1 LRSTGGRTVIHRRF
15 ALVLLALTVA
25 GCRRAPGK
33 ADPHYERARGL
44 YQKLYGAELDDAY
57 GDPKMDNVVALLKQ
71 VDPDSADRGA
81 AQSMLEGIE
90 HGRAAYAAQ
99 KHDRDRLAAA
109 AAAPLVMPNINP
121 DKVLAASAP
130 DAGPTSDSF
139 GPGAAIADLNR
150 TAGGCLVA
158 NEPFTERGTDK
169 AGTIYRLASTP
180 QCAQLLP
187 GFVNQAVLV
196 VDGNVYRRIAAAQVP
211 PQPPRPPEP
220 QTPPP
225 AAPAAPPAPQP
236 ARAAPPPAPD
246 TTAAAP
252 EAPADAGP

>member
-1 LRSTGGRTVIHRRF
+1 MIHRRF
-15 ALVLLALTVA
+15 ALVLLAVTLA

-33 ADPHYERARGL
+33 SDPNYERARGL

-57 GDPKMDNVVALLKQ
+57 GDPKMEDVVALLKQ

-81 AQSMLEGIE
+81 AQSMLDGIE
-90 HGRAAYAAQ
+90 HGRAVYAGQ
-99 KHDRDRLAAA
+99 KHDRDRLSAA

-130 DAGPTSDSF
+130 DAGPATDSF

-150 TAGGCLVA
+150 NAGGCLVA
-158 NEPFTERGTDK
+158 NEPFTERGTNK

-180 QCAQLLP
+180 QCAELLP

-196 VDGNVYRRIAAAQVP
+196 VDGKVYRRIDGAQAP
-211 PQPPRPPEP
+211 PPPPRPPEP
-220 QTPPP
+220 PPVPQAQQQP
-225 AAPAAPPAPQP
+225 AQQQARAPAPPVAAPANPTAPAPAPEPAAPP
-236 ARAAPPPAPD
+236 
-246 TTAAAP
+246 
-252 EAPADAGP
+252 DAGP